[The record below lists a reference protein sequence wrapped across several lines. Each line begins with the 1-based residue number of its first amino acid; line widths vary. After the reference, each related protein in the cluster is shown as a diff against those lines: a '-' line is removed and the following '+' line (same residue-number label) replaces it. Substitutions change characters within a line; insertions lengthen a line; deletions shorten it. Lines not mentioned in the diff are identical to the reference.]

1 MLSSWPSGKFFSL
14 QHSQLGKM
22 ETQAALPPILDQRA
36 FASLVPE
43 GLFYRTESSQ
53 EYQFMLRYITRL
65 LSLLDHT
72 EEGLAHAV
80 DNPIECHFV
89 QRNQEIQ
96 SSSARIQ
103 ADARFIA
110 ELTMRCC
117 FSVTTVL
124 TALEYMI
131 RLQAKGIV
139 RLHSTS
145 WKTVFVVCCL
155 FGEKMWEDNY
165 VHPSHIISQYGYLAK
180 GGSNIPKK
188 DYMSLQ
194 LLLVGALN
202 WGVNVPVD
210 RYKELVTAI
219 MGVSVPY
226 AIHRVLPAGYAGCVP
241 RPLPPLPRM
250 NLPTQSS
257 RPRAPTTASDTSS
270 VYTRTS
276 SATSSIAITE
286 EDRFLRSSKWSANAS
301 PF

>member
-1 MLSSWPSGKFFSL
+1 
-14 QHSQLGKM
+14 M
-22 ETQAALPPILDQRA
+22 ETQATLPPILDSRA

-43 GLFYRTESSQ
+43 GLFYKTESSQ

-65 LSLLDHT
+65 LSLVDHT
-72 EEGLAHAV
+72 EEGLVSAAN
-80 DNPIECHFV
+80 NPIECHFV

-96 SSSARIQ
+96 SASARVQ

-110 ELTMRCC
+110 ELAMRCC
-117 FSVTTVL
+117 FSITTVL

-131 RLQAKGIV
+131 RLQSKGVV

-180 GGSNIPKK
+180 GGSNIPKR
-188 DYMSLQ
+188 DYLSLQ
-194 LLLVGALN
+194 MLLVGALN
-202 WGVNVPVD
+202 WGVNIPVE
-210 RYKELVTAI
+210 RYKELVTNI

-226 AIHRVLPAGYAGCVP
+226 PIHRVLPAGYAGCVP

-250 NLPTQSS
+250 NLPTQAS
-257 RPRAPTTASDTSS
+257 RPRAPVTSASDSSS

-276 SATSSIAITE
+276 SATSSIAISE
-286 EDRFLRSSKWSANAS
+286 EDRILRNKWSSAS

>member
-1 MLSSWPSGKFFSL
+1 
-14 QHSQLGKM
+14 M
-22 ETQAALPPILDQRA
+22 ETQAALPPVLDQRA
-36 FASLVPE
+36 FATLIPE
-43 GLFYRTESSQ
+43 GLFYKTEPSQ

-65 LSLLDHT
+65 LSLVDHS
-72 EEGLAHAV
+72 EDGLTTAINSPV
-80 DNPIECHFV
+80 ETYFV

-96 SSSARIQ
+96 APAARIQ

-131 RLQAKGIV
+131 KLQAKGAV

-145 WKTVFVVCCL
+145 WKTIFVVCCL
-155 FGEKMWEDNY
+155 LGEKMWEDNY

-180 GGSNIPKK
+180 GGSNIPKR
-188 DYMSLQ
+188 DYLSLQ
-194 LLLVGALN
+194 LLLVGSIN
-202 WGVNVPVD
+202 WGVNIPVD
-210 RYKELVTAI
+210 RYRELVTNI

-226 AIHRVLPAGYAGCVP
+226 HIHKVLPAGYAGCVP

-250 NLPTQSS
+250 NLPTQSA
-257 RPRAPTTASDTSS
+257 RMRAPTAASETSS
-270 VYTRTS
+270 IFTLTS
-276 SATSSIAITE
+276 SATSSVAISE
-286 EDRFLRSSKWSANAS
+286 EDRYMRGKWANKASNNAS